1 MLRCLDVCNR
11 ERGVEGGERLP
22 LSLLVIMNMHL
33 AKAVLMLVVFIDS
46 RIRRDKNVPIIQ
58 KARAIEIKC

>member
-11 ERGVEGGERLP
+11 GRGVEGGACLP